1 MNDKQDILNILN
13 SFKSYLGYQRHMGIE
28 RISIDSPITKLDKTA
43 EKHPTE
49 KIAKKPVD
57 PSSNMEERKTTI
69 KIADQ
74 SDIFEPRTKQTLE
87 EIRNE
92 LGECTRCKL
101 HEGRTNIVFGE
112 GNPNAKLVFV
122 GEGPG
127 RDEDI
132 QGRPFVGRAG
142 KLLTKII
149 AAMGLTREEVY
160 ICNVVKCRPP
170 DNRNPEAD
178 EVAACEP
185 FLLKQ
190 IRTINP
196 EVIVCLGSVATSLLL
211 KLKNSRMADLR
222 GQFHEYGNSKLM
234 ITYHPAALLR
244 NPGFRKPLWEDM
256 QLVMKELNLKTPG
269 D

>member
-1 MNDKQDILNILN
+1 MLIDK
-13 SFKSYLGYQRHMGIE
+13 
-28 RISIDSPITKLDKTA
+28 
-43 EKHPTE
+43 PT
-49 KIAKKPVD
+49 KKPLEQVNHF
-57 PSSNMEERKTTI
+57 PQEEIKAMENKRTI
-69 KIADQ
+69 KIVDQ
-74 SDIFEPRTKQTLE
+74 PDIFESRTKQTLE
-87 EIRNE
+87 EIENE

-101 HEGRTNIVFGE
+101 HEGRNNIVFGD
-112 GNPNAKLVFV
+112 GNPNARLVFV

-132 QGRPFVGRAG
+132 QGKPFVGRAG

-149 AAMGLTREEVY
+149 EAMGLSRKDVY

-190 IRTINP
+190 IRSIDP
-196 EVIVCLGSVATSLLL
+196 EIVVCLGSVATSLLL
-211 KLKNSRMADLR
+211 KIKNLRMSDMR

-234 ITYHPAALLR
+234 ITYHPAAILR
-244 NPGFRKPLWEDM
+244 NPNFKSPYGKI
-256 QLVMKELNLKTPG
+256 
-269 D
+269 